1 MKAKRGLAYPA
12 SLGSA
17 PTQPDEPGA
26 FEGADHDQEERDQ
39 EAGHEEDY
47 EDRVGAKG
55 EGGAPARRGQ
65 EAEAKPKQEA
75 QPTAPA
81 QDFPAAAANA
91 TPPASPVA
99 KRAPAAPLTRDP
111 RLPAPGTLLQKRD
124 RHGAVRCECTVE
136 KDGVRY
142 AGKIYKSLSA
152 AAMAAA
158 KDLGLTNKT
167 QNGFVFWGLSKPP
180 RQPADPLVALERAW
194 ERYHGNVVAL
204 VKDGVTDENRSK
216 VLTTI
221 KKHVQTID
229 SLREKV
235 A

>member
-1 MKAKRGLAYPA
+1 MSKKSETKKPAEKKTTKTAHEPKAK
-12 SLGSA
+12 
-17 PTQPDEPGA
+17 
-26 FEGADHDQEERDQ
+26 
-39 EAGHEEDY
+39 
-47 EDRVGAKG
+47 V
-55 EGGAPARRGQ
+55 APAR
-65 EAEAKPKQEA
+65 AEASKSIEA
-75 QPTAPA
+75 KSKKDVLPAAPA
-81 QDFPAAAANA
+81 QEGTPAVAENAAPAKVA
-91 TPPASPVA
+91 TA
-99 KRAPAAPLTRDP
+99 APAAPHTPDP

-136 KDGVRY
+136 EDGIRY
-142 AGKIYKSLSA
+142 AGKVYRSLSA

-180 RQPADPLVALERAW
+180 RKPGDPLVTLERAW

-204 VKDGVTDENRSK
+204 VNEGVTDENRAT

-221 KKHVQTID
+221 KKHVQTIE

>member
-1 MKAKRGLAYPA
+1 MSKKSETKRPAEKKTTKTAPEPKTKAAHAR
-12 SLGSA
+12 
-17 PTQPDEPGA
+17 
-26 FEGADHDQEERDQ
+26 AD
-39 EAGHEEDY
+39 
-47 EDRVGAKG
+47 AKK
-55 EGGAPARRGQ
+55 PV
-65 EAEAKPKQEA
+65 EAKPKKDA
-75 QPTAPA
+75 VPAAPA
-81 QDFPAAAANA
+81 QEGTPAVAENAAPAKVA
-91 TPPASPVA
+91 TA
-99 KRAPAAPLTRDP
+99 APAAPQTPDP

-136 KDGVRY
+136 ADGIRY
-142 AGKIYKSLSA
+142 AGKVYKSLSA

-180 RQPADPLVALERAW
+180 RKAGDPLVALERAW

-204 VKDGVTDENRSK
+204 VKEGVTDENRAT

-221 KKHVQTID
+221 KKHVQTIE